1 MKTKIV
7 IITSTYL
14 HPFVEKAFEEFKEEC
29 DVTIADYTNFEHIAE
44 KFYSKDHNKIFY
56 FLNKLERTR

>member
-1 MKTKIV
+1 MLSLLEERQVNEYFQALDNEMK
-7 IITSTYL
+7 STGKTL
-14 HPFVEKAFEEFKEEC
+14 VERE
-29 DVTIADYTNFEHIAE
+29 NFEHIAE